1 MTAIAMRG
9 GMAGPDGEEAA
20 IAEVLSGNDSIVL
33 DEDLV
38 ADEGEGSAA
47 EDPGRLARRE
57 AMPARIR
64 KMPVAERFKLAL
76 RGNLEA
82 RNVLARDP
90 LKLVQAAVLKNPR
103 ITIEEVLTLSKSR
116 SVDGDLLRQLG
127 SEKEWVRHYAVR
139 QALVQNPKTP
149 VTISLVLIRGMR
161 ERDIRMLARSKN
173 VPGVIQQAAR
183 RTILQRDR

>member
-1 MTAIAMRG
+1 MTSEN
-9 GMAGPDGEEAA
+9 PDEGE
-20 IAEVLSGNDSIVL
+20 AEIQQIIEGRDSIVL

-38 ADEGEGSAA
+38 ADESDSEAQDA
-47 EDPGRLARRE
+47 PARLERRE
-57 AMPARIR
+57 ALPARIR

-90 LKLVQAAVLKNPR
+90 LKLVQSAVLKNPR
-103 ITIEEVLTLSKSR
+103 ITVEEVVTLAKSR

-127 SEKEWVRHYAVR
+127 AEKEWVRHYTVR
-139 QALVQNPKTP
+139 QSLVQNPN
-149 VTISLVLIRGMR
+149 
-161 ERDIRMLARSKN
+161 RMLARSKN

-183 RTILQRDR
+183 RLVLQRER